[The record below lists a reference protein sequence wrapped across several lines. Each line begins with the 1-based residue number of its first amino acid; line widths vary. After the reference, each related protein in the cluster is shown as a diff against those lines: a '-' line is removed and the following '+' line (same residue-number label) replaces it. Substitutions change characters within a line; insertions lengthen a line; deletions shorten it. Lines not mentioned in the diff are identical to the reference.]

1 MIRHI
6 VFLKLSNN
14 SLENKRLIRDR
25 ILALKDVIRIIRNLE
40 VGLNFSD
47 ESRAY
52 DIALIADFD
61 NKEDLQTY
69 ATNETHLGL
78 IQDLKSQNTISKVVD
93 YEF

>member
-25 ILALKDVIRIIRNLE
+25 ILALKNVISVIRNLE
-40 VGLNFSD
+40 VGLNFSN

-61 NKEDLQTY
+61 NKEELQTY
-69 ATNETHLGL
+69 ATNRTHLEL
-78 IQDLKSQNTISKVVD
+78 IQDLKSKNTISKVVD

>member
-6 VFLKLSNN
+6 VFLKFKDS
-14 SLENKRLIRDR
+14 SIENKELIKNK
-25 ILALKDVIRIIRNLE
+25 ILALKDFIGAIKNLE
-40 VGLNFSD
+40 VGLNFSN

-61 NKEDLQTY
+61 SKEDLQTY
-69 ATNETHLGL
+69 ATDRTHLEL
-78 IQDLKSQNTISKVVD
+78 IQDLKSQDTTSKVVD